1 MNTDLDIAIAA
12 LTAKKR
18 RYDALW
24 RYYDGEQPL
33 VYSSEKLKE
42 IFSGL
47 EARFTENW
55 CAVVVDSVLDRLE
68 LRPPTVAGD
77 DAAAQTLAA
86 LWQTTG
92 LADEEYNIHEDVAVT
107 GETFVIA
114 WLDDEGAVSAFQNDA
129 RLCHA
134 QYAAENPHQLRFAAK
149 WWNNGDGIRLTLYY
163 PDRLEYYATG
173 RTFQPGETPTAK
185 AFMPIAGTPDGE
197 AVAENPYGV
206 IPVFHF
212 RANRRRACSQLANV
226 VEVQDAVNKLLAD
239 MMVAAEFGAFPQRYV
254 ISAAGI
260 ANLKNNP
267 NAIWDL
273 VASEQGMQATQA
285 GQFTA
290 TDLQNYLQAINKLSA
305 DIGIITRTPRHY
317 FHQQG
322 GDPSG
327 EALIALEAPLNKKT
341 QRLQATLT
349 PTWRDLA
356 AFLLRLQGRE
366 AVAAQQIQV
375 HYAPVETTQ
384 PRSAAEVRK
393 LAVDAG
399 LPLHTHLRRAE
410 GWSAEELAAL
420 DADRAA
426 ERLAERSYADAVL
439 SAAQQDFDR
448 GEV

>member
-1 MNTDLDIAIAA
+1 MNTDLDLAIAA
-12 LTAKKR
+12 LTTKKR

-33 VYSSEKLKE
+33 VYSSQKLKE

-55 CAVVVDSVLDRLE
+55 CTVVVDSVLDRLE
-68 LRPPTVAGD
+68 LRTPTVAN
-77 DAAAQTLAA
+77 DAAAAHTLAE
-86 LWQTTG
+86 LWETTG
-92 LADEEYNIHEDVAVT
+92 LADEEYNIHEDIAVT
-107 GETFVIA
+107 GESFVIA
-114 WLDDEGAVSAFQNDA
+114 WPDEEGAVTAFQNDA

-134 QYAAENPHQLRFAAK
+134 EYAAENPHQLRFAAK
-149 WWNNGDGIRLTLYY
+149 WWHTGAGIHLTLYY
-163 PDRLEYYATG
+163 PDRLEYYATT

-185 AFMPIAGTPDGE
+185 AFVPWAPEPDGLP
-197 AVAENPYGV
+197 VAENPYGA

-212 RANRRRACSQLANV
+212 LANRRRTKSQLANV

-239 MMVAAEFGAFPQRYV
+239 MMVAAEFGAFPQRFV

-285 GQFTA
+285 GQFAA
-290 TDLQNYLQAINKLSA
+290 TDLQNYLAAINKLSA

-341 QRLQATLT
+341 QRLQATLA
-349 PTWRDLA
+349 PTWRSLA
-356 AFLLRLQGRE
+356 AFLLRLQGQDITP
-366 AVAAQQIQV
+366 QQIQV
-375 HYAPVETTQ
+375 SYAPVETIQ

-393 LAVDAG
+393 LAVEAG
-399 LPLHTHLRRAE
+399 LPLRTHLRRAE
-410 GWSAEELAAL
+410 GWTAAEVTQME
-420 DADRAA
+420 ADRAA
-426 ERLAERSYADAVL
+426 DRLADRTYADAIL
-439 SAAQQDFDR
+439 TAAQQDFDR
-448 GEV
+448 GEI